1 MTKANRLYGSLLM
14 NVFILSPLAFQTYN
28 PSLAISFSGLAY
40 LMCPMISIISIM
52 ALSKSRCH
60 YTANGLIILLG
71 HCLILVYILV
81 RAYAVL

>member
-40 LMCPMISIISIM
+40 LMCPIM
-52 ALSKSRCH
+52 VLAKSRCH